1 MLTFYDLMRVLI
13 GILVC
18 ICSLHIYKFEGT
30 TCVNK
35 ELPDNGTRECRNM

>member
-1 MLTFYDLMRVLI
+1 MCILI

-18 ICSLHIYKFEGT
+18 ISSLHIDKFEGT

-35 ELPDNGTRECRNM
+35 GLPDDGTRECRNM